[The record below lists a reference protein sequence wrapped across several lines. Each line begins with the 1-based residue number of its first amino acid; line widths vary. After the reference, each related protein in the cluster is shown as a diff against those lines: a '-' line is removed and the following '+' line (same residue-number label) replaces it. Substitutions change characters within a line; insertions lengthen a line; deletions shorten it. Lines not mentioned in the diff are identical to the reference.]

1 MKEQARQTD
10 KSQCQE
16 LEELKQ
22 TSETGQPLLFHA
34 FSSLPGAFGFRMPA
48 ARARIPE
55 QSWSMELMAAPMTID
70 PGAKLS
76 NCLKQSL
83 LQLQDSMPARIHSH
97 VVKSAVEMPVDP
109 GPVIG
114 CRIVW
119 LTSAALVS
127 KGQPILRN
135 EILRIQSRAVVS
147 SPVQRR
153 SVCNHALST
162 FPTAEC
168 PACGLFYSSG
178 AFHWMLVRPGG
189 ISTNV
194 CPFTILETLPDP
206 RNSQYSPVG
215 TRKRVPEPWD

>member
-22 TSETGQPLLFHA
+22 TSETGQSLLFHA

-55 QSWSMELMAAPMTID
+55 QSRSMELMAAPMTVD

-83 LQLQDSMPARIHSH
+83 FQLQDSMPARIHSH
-97 VVKSAVEMPVDP
+97 VVVKSAVEMPVDP

-153 SVCNHALST
+153 PVCNHALST
-162 FPTAEC
+162 LAAAAC
-168 PACGLFYSSG
+168 PACCLFYSSG
-178 AFHWMLVRPGG
+178 AF
-189 ISTNV
+189 
-194 CPFTILETLPDP
+194 
-206 RNSQYSPVG
+206 
-215 TRKRVPEPWD
+215 